1 LGQEIV
7 RLNKDQEARA
17 ESESLLIF
25 FDWDDTVLPT
35 SFLAAQQIGL
45 DTSVPRELVASFER
59 YAESVASTIRCMKK
73 FGRVVIVT
81 NAEAGWVELTC
92 AKFLPLLVPEISDL
106 QRVSARS
113 EYEPLGFQGP
123 VQWKTEAFVTE
134 AQRHFG
140 DSVQPVVLSVGDAN
154 HERVAVHYAA
164 QRLKASARSIKLVE
178 RPDLAVLQR
187 EHALLQERFPQLQ
200 SIPSLDVRLDEI

>member
-1 LGQEIV
+1 M
-7 RLNKDQEARA
+7 NKEREARVQ
-17 ESESLLIF
+17 SESLLIF
-25 FDWDDTVLPT
+25 LDWDDTILPT

-45 DTSVPRELVASFER
+45 DSVVTPELMASFEG
-59 YAESVASTIRCMKK
+59 YAESVASTIRCMKT

-92 AKFLPLLVPEISDL
+92 AKFLPQLVPEITDL

-113 EYEPLGFQGP
+113 EYEPLGFLGP

-140 DSVQPVVLSVGDAN
+140 EKPQPIVFSVGDAN
-154 HERVAVHYAA
+154 HERVAVHHAA
-164 QRLKASARSIKLVE
+164 RRLHASARSIKLVE
-178 RPDLAVLQR
+178 KPDIEMLRR
-187 EHALLQERFPQLQ
+187 EHALLQDRFPDLQ
-200 SIPSLDVRLDEI
+200 SIPFLDVRLDDI